1 MHGRLWG
8 NCPWQKTPECPA
20 KADNKP
26 IRVKNFQKITVI
38 IAFFFY
44 EDTGI
49 LEALSLV
56 TSFILWFNLT
66 EFSQF
71 LSSFE
76 KNCHSLYMNLLLI
89 LSIGIGKSD
98 GNAKKNVNW

>member
-1 MHGRLWG
+1 M
-8 NCPWQKTPECPA
+8 
-20 KADNKP
+20 
-26 IRVKNFQKITVI
+26 I
-38 IAFFFY
+38 INFFFY

-56 TSFILWFNLT
+56 TSLILWFNLT
-66 EFSQF
+66 EFSPF

-76 KNCHSLYMNLLLI
+76 NNCLRFYMYLLLI
-89 LSIGIGKSD
+89 LSIFIGKSK